1 MGDAKKTPSR
11 LRTFRESV
19 KKITD
24 RLAEGDP
31 ETVKKSD
38 DVNREV
44 ERLRAQIQSMED
56 ELLRLYQS
64 RYQLEQANK
73 QNEKLAATLQEAKTK
88 IEALRAEVEK
98 LTAPPSSFAIFSS
111 LNSDKTANVYVSGRK
126 MKVNVH
132 PSIQSQSLRKGQE
145 VVLNEAFNVIESRGF
160 DVQGEVVK
168 LRSLLDE
175 HRVLVTLHLD

>member
-24 RLAEGDP
+24 RLAEGDS

-56 ELLRLYQS
+56 ELGRLYQS

-98 LTAPPSSFAIFSS
+98 LNPARIVTSTLPAVNYSCDLRGAWSSRRGGCDTRI
-111 LNSDKTANVYVSGRK
+111 TGRTRR
-126 MKVNVH
+126 
-132 PSIQSQSLRKGQE
+132 S
-145 VVLNEAFNVIESRGF
+145 VLMESMW
-160 DVQGEVVK
+160 
-168 LRSLLDE
+168 DE
-175 HRVLVTLHLD
+175 IAERCCS